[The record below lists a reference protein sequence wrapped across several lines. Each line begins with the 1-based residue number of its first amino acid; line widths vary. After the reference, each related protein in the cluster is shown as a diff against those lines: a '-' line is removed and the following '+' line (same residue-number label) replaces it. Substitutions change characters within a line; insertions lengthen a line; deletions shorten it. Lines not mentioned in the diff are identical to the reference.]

1 MICKILSARRIIR
14 FIAYKNKLTEWTS
27 FKLMSLPFCP
37 LRILNTLNCCSDI
50 PKGLRNIFRPSE
62 NFALNSGRQP
72 WHVRVTVNSCE
83 PTARVQCSGTGTK
96 ILIYE
101 VNWIIKLFDFQSF
114 LPATFWQLHLVCVRM
129 LTNTTF
135 LGQVI
140 NATGPRLEKRQMF
153 LLTITVSFPNPM
165 IKFDF
170 R

>member
-1 MICKILSARRIIR
+1 MGQGCNECHLWKGSWSANKITLRCRIQVNCKIAE
-14 FIAYKNKLTEWTS
+14 K
-27 FKLMSLPFCP
+27 
-37 LRILNTLNCCSDI
+37 I
-50 PKGLRNIFRPSE
+50 PKGLTNLFRPSE

-114 LPATFWQLHLVCVRM
+114 LPATFWLLHHVCVRM